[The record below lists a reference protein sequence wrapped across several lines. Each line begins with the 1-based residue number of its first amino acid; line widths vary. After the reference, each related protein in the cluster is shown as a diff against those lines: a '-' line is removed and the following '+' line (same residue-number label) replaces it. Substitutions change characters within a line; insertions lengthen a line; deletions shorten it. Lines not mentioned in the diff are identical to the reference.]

1 MSRKNRGVRGAVK
14 EIVSYGES
22 LGFVVNLTPGGHF
35 KFFQRGCNVVF
46 VSATPSDGRAYKNA
60 RSDLRRSASASSVKK
75 CG

>member
-1 MSRKNRGVRGAVK
+1 MSRKSSKGIRGAIK

-22 LGFVVNLTPGGHF
+22 LGFVANLTQGGHF
-35 KFFQRGCNVVF
+35 KFFQRGCQPVF

-60 RSDLRRSASASSVKK
+60 RADLRRAASVKK

>member
-1 MSRKNRGVRGAVK
+1 MSRKNRGVRGAIR

-22 LGFVVNLTPGGHF
+22 LGFVANLTPGGHF
-35 KFFQRGCNVVF
+35 KFFQRGCNPVF

-60 RSDLRRSASASSVKK
+60 RSDLRRAASVKN